1 MKKSL
6 LLILLVPTIS
16 MLAQQSATQYGQVF
30 PDASAVQG
38 KVVVLFGNAGE
49 QGFLK
54 GLSVAPK
61 KATFICDNIDSQATK
76 SLSAK
81 LDGNGNYTFDA
92 TSSSWPVNE
101 TIVVCGTVTLKQ
113 LYHGDSVD
121 TEFKFGAWGSAMA
134 YSSLKAQVSTL
145 QQAYVDF
152 CPQNGSNCDTSRTHP
167 EPELP
172 DHTATVVGKVA
183 IHDCND
189 TGEVESGQVQVV
201 FDSTEEGRTFN
212 HNTGMNAVCDAIPA
226 TFNDFYSSSVGD
238 LDVDK
243 NGNARYSLSV
253 TFKGKNISGVV
264 YICAQTRRRNGTIDN
279 CDEKAAHGNVRTK
292 RHDTFNPDATIRED
306 FIYDYTQQ

>member
-1 MKKSL
+1 MKRCL
-6 LLILLVPTIS
+6 LFIFLVLTTS
-16 MLAQQSATQYGQVF
+16 MLAQQSATQYGQVL

-38 KVVVLFGNAGE
+38 KVVVLFGNASD

-113 LYHGDSVD
+113 RYRGDSVD

-134 YSSLKAQVSTL
+134 YSGLKAQVPAL

-152 CPQNGSNCDTSRTHP
+152 CPQNLSNCDTSHMHP

-172 DHTATVVGKVA
+172 DHTATVLGRVT

-189 TGEVESGQVQVV
+189 TGEVEGGQVQVV
-201 FDSTEEGRTFN
+201 FDSTEEGRAFN
-212 HNTGMNAVCDAIPA
+212 HNTALNAVCDAIPA
-226 TFNDFYSSSVGD
+226 TFDDSYSSSVGD
-238 LDVDK
+238 LDVD
-243 NGNARYSLSV
+243 NGKARYSLSI
-253 TFKGKNISGVV
+253 TFKGKNVSGVV
-264 YICAQTRRRNGTIDN
+264 YICAQTRRRNGTTDN
-279 CDEKAAHGNVRTK
+279 CDDKAGHANVFTK
-292 RHDTFNPDATIRED
+292 RYDTFNPDATIRED
-306 FIYDYTQQ
+306 LIHDFTQQ